1 VETLFARE
9 RALAPEERPEG
20 VRLPAEETELSI
32 VFCDDLFIRGLNRD
46 YRGQD
51 QATDVL
57 SFAQEPIPG
66 GTELL
71 GDVVISVE
79 TAQTQA
85 RAARHSLAREV
96 EWLLC
101 HGVLHLLGY
110 DDETEEGLERMKRR
124 QHAVMADAGV

>member
-1 VETLFARE
+1 MELLVKNLLAPMRRPPISRSRIRSLVEILFARE
-9 RALAPEERPEG
+9 RALTPGERPEG
-20 VRLPAEETELSI
+20 TRLPAEETELSV
-32 VFCDDLFIRGLNRD
+32 VFCDDAFIRDLNRD

-51 QATDVL
+51 HPTDVL

-79 TAQTQA
+79 TAHKQA

-96 EWLLC
+96 EWL
-101 HGVLHLLGY
+101 
-110 DDETEEGLERMKRR
+110 
-124 QHAVMADAGV
+124 